1 MTAAQ
6 KQRRAAASASPS
18 PPAPTVTT
26 GRKPWIRKS
35 PVDIVL
41 DQIRKQEQRVADLQ
55 EELDREKRNLEKMQ
69 KAKDL
74 FETT

>member
-6 KQRRAAASASPS
+6 KQRRAAASPSPS
-18 PPAPTVTT
+18 TPAPTATT
-26 GRKPWIRKS
+26 GRKPWVRKS

-41 DQIRKQEQRVADLQ
+41 DQIRKQEERVADLQ
-55 EELDREKRNLEKMQ
+55 EQLDREKRNLEKMQ